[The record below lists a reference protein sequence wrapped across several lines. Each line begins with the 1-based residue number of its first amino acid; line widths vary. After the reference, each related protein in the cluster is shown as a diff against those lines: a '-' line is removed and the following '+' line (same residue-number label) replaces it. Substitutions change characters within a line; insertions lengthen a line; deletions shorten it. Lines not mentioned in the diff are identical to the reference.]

1 MTSPTVSVLIL
12 TYNGAAT
19 LPGVLDGIAA
29 QDTDWPFEV
38 VAVDSGST
46 DGTRELL
53 AVRVDRLIDVSPAA
67 FNHGLTRNHGIA
79 ACRGEHVVLLV
90 QDAVPIGPTWL
101 AELTRPLLADAT
113 VAGTF
118 ARQHPRDD
126 ASAIT
131 RYYYT
136 RSWMGLGDAPRT
148 AAIVSPTEFAARPP
162 LEQLD
167 LCTFD
172 DVCSCV
178 RRSVWERIPF
188 RETRIAEDLEW
199 ALEVLQAGYRIAYTP
214 AAGVRH
220 SHDRSPLYELKREY
234 LVHHRLHHLFGVR
247 TIPSLRHL
255 FWAFTVMVP
264 AHARCLVRDDRPPS
278 LRAALRTMTLA
289 FAYPLGQYLG
299 GLWAARG
306 WRLLHVK
313 GV

>member
-1 MTSPTVSVLIL
+1 MTGPTASVLIL

-19 LPGVLDGIAA
+19 LPGVLDGIAQ
-29 QDTDWPFEV
+29 QDTEWPFEV

-53 AVRVDRLIDVSPAA
+53 AARVDRVIDVPSAS
-67 FNHGLTRNHGIA
+67 FNHGLTRNHGVA

-90 QDAVPIGPTWL
+90 QDAVPIGTTWL
-101 AELTRPLLADAT
+101 ADLIRPLLADAA

-118 ARQHPRDD
+118 ARQHPHAD

-131 RYYYT
+131 RYYYA
-136 RSWMGLGDAPRT
+136 RSWMGLGDTPRT
-148 AAIVSPTEFAARPP
+148 AAIESPAAFAARTP
-162 LEQLD
+162 LERLD

-172 DVCSCV
+172 DVCSCI

-199 ALEVLQAGYRIAYTP
+199 ALEVLQAGHRIAYTP

-234 LVHHRLHHLFGVR
+234 LVHHRLYQLFGVR

-264 AHARCLVRDDRPPS
+264 AHARCLVRDDRPS
-278 LRAALRTMTLA
+278 SVRAVMRAMTLA

-306 WRLLHVK
+306 WRLLQVK